1 MELSLVLGAG
11 CFWGVEVLFEE
22 MNGVNKVISG
32 YSGGHTNNPTYEQV
46 CTGETG
52 HIEVVKI
59 DYDSSVV
66 TFSELLDKFFF
77 IHDPT
82 SVNRQGPDVG
92 TQYRSVIFYNSDEE
106 KEIAEKKIKE
116 INESGEYDKEVA
128 TDLRE
133 SVEFYEAEEYHQDFV
148 EKNPNT
154 TFDDLKK
161 AFPDEWHADKPN
173 QRNRAV
179 FVRLSDA
186 EQLFK
191 DKGHRRHFFKEGEPI
206 QLSDEIIA
214 VSNQWGIGNIGNF
227 VDGANQTHNAKIS
240 KMKKYF
246 CKQLLIKAM
255 IQIIIMK
262 ILNF

>member
-22 MNGVNKVISG
+22 MKGVNKVISG

-92 TQYRSVIFYNSDEE
+92 TQYRSVIFYNSNEE

-148 EKNPNT
+148 EKNG
-154 TFDDLKK
+154 KICY
-161 AFPDEWHADKPN
+161 H
-173 QRNRAV
+173 
-179 FVRLSDA
+179 
-186 EQLFK
+186 QLYVENK
-191 DKGHRRHFFKEGEPI
+191 
-206 QLSDEIIA
+206 QS
-214 VSNQWGIGNIGNF
+214 
-227 VDGANQTHNAKIS
+227 S
-240 KMKKYF
+240 K
-246 CKQLLIKAM
+246 
-255 IQIIIMK
+255 
-262 ILNF
+262 N